1 VTRIAALFTKAK
13 AVFPA
18 IAFFGGFIWDALTL
32 GRAVTSLD
40 LWLLFAYLVASAALL
55 VVMGRRG
62 RLRGPAIPRSG
73 HAPGPPDTTAAV
85 PPRLSAAVTAEGRPL
100 RPDHAQASPPSRS
113 AKALHWIREEGPV
126 FCLQF
131 CFGSM
136 FSALFILYFLS
147 TSYLPGFLVAMAL
160 LALLVANEFLE
171 DQYHRFTLTWALFG
185 TCAILFLNFAL
196 PHVLGSINAFWFFLS
211 TAAGVGLTYAA
222 KRFSPKAR
230 GNLWPTYTV
239 ALCLAGLYLLNA
251 IPPVPLVKKNVS
263 ICRNLERIDGNYA
276 AEIETPPI
284 WAPWRFSET
293 LVRQRAG
300 EKIFCF
306 TSVFAPKGLRLT
318 LYHRWRYH
326 DPRKGWTETSR
337 IGFPISGGR
346 AEGFRGYTF
355 KRNLAPGKWE
365 VRLETEAGRVLG
377 VARFRCEATAD
388 TAMQVKKVILD

>member
-1 VTRIAALFTKAK
+1 MTRFAALFTKAK
-13 AVFPA
+13 AAFPA
-18 IAFFGGFIWDALTL
+18 IAFFGGFIWDAVTL

-40 LWLLFAYLVASAALL
+40 LGLLFAYLAAAAVLL
-55 VVMGRRG
+55 VIMGRRG
-62 RLRGPAIPRSG
+62 RLRGPATPRPATPPSG
-73 HAPGPPDTTAAV
+73 QGPGPGSAGPMRGPLTEAGARGEGHPHAA
-85 PPRLSAAVTAEGRPL
+85 P
-100 RPDHAQASPPSRS
+100 ASGISR
-113 AKALHWIREEGPV
+113 AMHWLREEGPV

-147 TSYLPGFLVAMAL
+147 TSYLPGFLVAMGL

-171 DQYHRFTLTWALFG
+171 GQYHRFTLTWALFG
-185 TCAILFLNFAL
+185 TCAILFLNFAI
-196 PHVLGSINAFWFFLS
+196 PHVMGGIHAVWFFLS
-211 TAAGVGLTYAA
+211 TAAGVGLTYIA
-222 KRFSPKAR
+222 KRLSPKAR
-230 GNLWPTYTV
+230 GSLWPTYAV
-239 ALCLAGLYLLNA
+239 ALSLAGLYLLNA

-263 ICRNLERIDGNYA
+263 ICRNLERIDGTYM
-276 AEIETPPI
+276 AEIEAPPL

-293 LVRQRAG
+293 RVRQREG

-318 LYHRWRYH
+318 LYHSWRYH
-326 DPRKGWTETSR
+326 DPRKGWTEASR

-377 VARFRCEATAD
+377 VTRFRCEAATD
-388 TAMQVKKVILD
+388 TLMQVKKVILD